1 MLALTIKAKE
11 EESILELVIP
21 GPLLLPFKDVNLL
34 DLESSLLALG
44 TLPPNRNKLRSI
56 FAFKL
61 LTSLKGTNRGP
72 RVTSSGIDPFS
83 LALIFKTSTKSL

>member
-1 MLALTIKAKE
+1 M
-11 EESILELVIP
+11 
-21 GPLLLPFKDVNLL
+21 DLL
-34 DLESSLLALG
+34 DLKSSLLVLG
-44 TLPPNRNKLRSI
+44 TLPLNRNKLRSI
-56 FAFKL
+56 FTFKP